1 MEINKELPW
10 KIIDKYFR
18 DNPYALVSH
27 HLDSFNDFYKSGLS
41 TILQEKN
48 PIVIQKNQNEST
60 GEFDL
65 KCELYLGGKDG
76 KKIYYG
82 KPVVY
87 DDNHEHYMY
96 PNEARLR
103 NMTYGFSIHYDVDV
117 IFKIKPEEGQDIKY
131 EMTLEQI
138 YLGKFPIMI
147 QSNLCILS
155 GLNINIRANA
165 GECKSDPGGYFIIDG
180 KEKVIIPQEKF
191 ADNMLYVRDKVD
203 DMYICSAEVKCRS
216 EDASKPVRT
225 SAVRLMAPSPTY
237 TNKQIVVVIPNVK
250 KPMPLFIVMRA
261 LGILSD
267 KSIIE
272 ICILNLNK
280 YNNLMELFIPS
291 IHDVHGIYTQENAI
305 DYIKEFTKEKTSIK
319 VLDILSNLFLTQI
332 GELDFERKA
341 YYLGFMV
348 FKMLMVYTKNESPT
362 DRDNYKYKR
371 IELTGTLLYDL
382 FKEYY
387 TILQTN
393 VFKKIDKEYYYHKG
407 QYQNVNFI
415 NLIKNNSKEFFKD
428 RDIEVGFKKAFKGN
442 WGSQEHTKKP
452 GVVQDLNRLSFNSA
466 LAQRRKLNLPL
477 DASAKVIGPRLLH
490 GSQWGYIDPVDTP
503 DGGNVGLH
511 KYLSIST
518 KITTSI
524 KSTPLI
530 RWLRLYGD
538 IKYLTE
544 SSPSYIAK
552 NTKIFVN
559 GSWIGIAVNPVELIE
574 KFKFYRRIACIPI
587 YISISWNIEENI
599 IYLYSDAG
607 RLSRPIY
614 YIDTN
619 RTLSISKNNMTERIL
634 NGEFT
639 WNKLISG
646 FSEKK
651 VDFYLEKNAFFEKE
665 ILYEGVSEE
674 NLIQNQ
680 AIIDY
685 IDVSEESTSLIAIDN
700 QDFSK
705 NKYTNMEIHP
715 SLIFGIMGQQ
725 IIYPANNQLPRD
737 LFSCGQS
744 KQGVSLYATNFDVRI
759 DKMGVIL
766 NYGQIPLVKSRYL
779 EYINQER
786 NPCGENVIVAIGVY
800 GGYNVEDSILFN
812 KGSIDRGMFRT
823 TYFNSYESR
832 EESTK
837 VTTSLID
844 SKFCNIEQEVDV
856 AGIKPGYD
864 YSHLDEFGIIKE
876 NTSLNDKTIVI
887 GKTIVDS
894 EDSSFSIDDSVA
906 VKKGQLGFVD
916 KTFITEGEEGF
927 RIAKVRVRDERV
939 PSIGDKF
946 CSRCGQ
952 KGTIGLIIPEE
963 SMPFTEDGLKPD
975 IIVNPHAFP
984 SRMTIGQ
991 FVEALSGKAA
1001 CGIGAFGDSTAFVNK
1016 GSKHEIFGELL
1027 TKVGYNKTGNQI
1039 LYNGET
1045 GDQINTEF
1053 FIGPTFYMR
1062 LKHMVK
1068 DKINYR
1074 AKGPRTAL
1082 TRQTVQGRA
1091 NDGGLRI
1098 GEMERDS
1105 LIAHGVTGFLNES
1118 MLIRGDEYFMAIC
1131 NHSGMIAVYNETNNL
1146 FLSPYID
1153 GPLKFVN
1160 QIPPFKAGE
1169 IEDISKFGR
1178 SFSILR
1184 VPYAFKLLIQ
1194 ELGTMNIAL
1203 RIITDENIDQL
1214 TSLSYSDNARKLSFI
1229 DKKQDD
1235 KNMFKLINQNNRSK
1249 AIPSK
1254 KPSVLNK
1261 TPESEVQSPKFE
1273 PALPNQVPSP
1283 IFTTEVVLENF
1294 DEVHLVGDPLKNR
1307 IWTILYIEEEGDEN
1321 VYLISTDESPDNIPS
1336 IDGFKLDSNDST
1348 SIVGKTNKMNL
1359 FKIDDSPDFQTW
1371 VKEKEE
1377 LKGKKPIDFGWR
1389 YISGMDDYYDSII
1402 NDVQGKPT
1410 EKWFLEDNQYKT
1422 PDKFPLGWNQNQLDE
1437 LKIDTR
1443 AMIGQLDLLKDKPN
1457 NWFLSI
1463 EILKDSNQSS
1473 PPYNPSSPP
1482 YNPSSP
1488 PYNPSSP
1495 PYDPSSPKYTPYS
1508 PPYAPSSPNYTPSS
1522 PSPTSIPVPQ
1532 TNDQSNTLKAAQ
1544 QKEED
1549 SILKNVK
1556 IQKEQT
1562 SAPIE
1567 IKITTDSPKTNV
1579 SEIEDLVKN
1588 SKTEDKIS
1596 ILKDVDS
1603 QEKDENEENNDSESK
1618 GGKKIIIN

>member
-27 HLDSFNDFYKSGLS
+27 HLDSFNDFYKTGLT

-48 PIVIQKNQNEST
+48 PIYILKNQNEST

-65 KCELYLGGKDG
+65 KAELYLGGKDG

-82 KPVVY
+82 KPIVY
-87 DDNHEHYMY
+87 DNYHEHYMY

-117 IFKIKPEEGQDIKY
+117 IFHIKQENSETINY
-131 EMTLEQI
+131 ELTLEKI
-138 YLGKFPIMI
+138 YLGKFPIML
-147 QSNLCILS
+147 QSNLCILT
-155 GLNINIRANA
+155 GLNTNIRATA

-191 ADNMLYVRDKVD
+191 ADNMIYVRDKVD
-203 DMYICSAEVKCRS
+203 DVYVCSAEVKCRS

-225 SAVRLMAPSPTY
+225 TAVRLVGATPSL

-272 ICILNLNK
+272 TCILNLSK
-280 YNNLMELFIPS
+280 YKDLMELFIPS

-319 VLDILSNLFLTQI
+319 VLDILSNLFLTHI

-341 YYLGFMV
+341 FYLGFMV
-348 FKMLMVYTKNESPT
+348 MKMLLVYTKNESPT

-387 TILQTN
+387 NILQSN

-407 QYQNVNFI
+407 QYQNSNFI
-415 NLIKNNSKEFFKD
+415 NLINNNSKEFFKD
-428 RDIEVGFKKAFKGN
+428 RDVEIGFKKAFKGN
-442 WGSQEHTKKP
+442 WGAQEHTKKT
-452 GVVQDLNRLSFNSA
+452 GVIQDLNRLSFNSA
-466 LAQRRKLNLPL
+466 LSARRKLNLPL

-524 KSTPLI
+524 KSASLI
-530 RWLRLYGD
+530 KWLRVHGD
-538 IKYLTE
+538 IKFLTE

-559 GSWIGIAVNPVELIE
+559 GSWVGISVNPEELIE

-599 IYLYSDAG
+599 IYIYSDAG

-614 YIDTN
+614 YIDKS
-619 RTLSISKNNMTERIL
+619 RKVSVENNGMSEKIL
-634 NGEFT
+634 NNQYS
-639 WNKLISG
+639 WIQLISG
-646 FSEKK
+646 FSDKK
-651 VDFYLEKNAFFEKE
+651 VDFNLNKNTFFEKE
-665 ILYEGVSEE
+665 ILYDGVSQE
-674 NLIQNQ
+674 NLTQNQ

-685 IDVSEESTSLIAIDN
+685 IDVSEESTALIAIEE

-705 NKYTNMEIHP
+705 NTYTHMEIHP
-715 SLIFGIMGQQ
+715 SLIFGVMGQQ

-744 KQGVSLYATNFDVRI
+744 KQAVSLYATNYDVRI

-786 NPCGENVIVAIGVY
+786 NPYGENVIVAIGVY

-832 EESTK
+832 EESSK
-837 VTTSLID
+837 VANSLID
-844 SKFCNIEQEVDV
+844 SKFCNIEEQINIS
-856 AGIKPGYD
+856 GLKPGYD
-864 YSHLDEFGIIKE
+864 YSHLDEFGMIKE
-876 NTSLNDKTIVI
+876 NTVLNDKMIVI

-894 EDSSFSIDDSVA
+894 EDSTFSMDDSIA

-939 PSIGDKF
+939 PTIGDKF

-963 SMPFTEDGLKPD
+963 SMPFTPDGLKPD

-1027 TKVGYNKTGNQI
+1027 TKVGFNKTGNQI

-1045 GDQINTEF
+1045 GDQIQTEF

-1074 AKGPRTAL
+1074 ARGPRTAL

-1091 NDGGLRI
+1091 NDGGLRV

-1105 LIAHGVTGFLNES
+1105 LIAHGVSAFLNES
-1118 MLIRGDEYFMAIC
+1118 MLVRGDEYHMAIC
-1131 NHSGMIAVYNETNNL
+1131 NNSGMLAVYNQSNNL

-1178 SFSILR
+1178 KFSVLR
-1184 VPYAFKLLIQ
+1184 IPYAFKLLIQ

-1203 RIITDENIDQL
+1203 RIITEDNIDQL
-1214 TSLSYSDNARKLSFI
+1214 TSLSYSDNARKLSFTE
-1229 DKKQDD
+1229 DKVDD
-1235 KNMFKLINQNNRSK
+1235 KNMFQLLGKKNKSKLIPGK
-1249 AIPSK
+1249 IPR
-1254 KPSVLNK
+1254 VINK
-1261 TPESEVQSPKFE
+1261 TPEEDVDSPKFVPSDKKE
-1273 PALPNQVPSP
+1273 IPSP
-1283 IFTTEVVLENF
+1283 IYTTEVVLELG
-1294 DEVHLVGDPLKNR
+1294 DEVFLIGDSEKNR
-1307 IWTILYIEEEGDEN
+1307 IWTIIYVDNDDEEEKFM
-1321 VYLISTDESPDNIPS
+1321 ISTDENPSSIPKVS
-1336 IDGFKLDSNDST
+1336 GFTIDSNDET
-1348 SIVGKTNKMNL
+1348 SIIGLATKMNL
-1359 FKIDDSPDFQTW
+1359 VKDTEDSPDFQTW
-1371 VKEKEE
+1371 VKEQQEI
-1377 LKGKKPIDFGWR
+1377 KGKKPIDFGWR
-1389 YISGMDDYYDSII
+1389 YISGTDDYYDSII
-1402 NDVQGKPT
+1402 NNIQGNPS
-1410 EKWFLEDNQYKT
+1410 EKWFIQDNDYKS
-1422 PDKFPLGWNQNQLDE
+1422 PDKFPLGWNQTQLDE
-1437 LKIDTR
+1437 LQIDNR
-1443 AMIGQLDLLKDKPN
+1443 AMIGQLDILKDKPN
-1457 NWFLSI
+1457 NWNLAI
-1463 EILKDSNQSS
+1463 QILKSS

-1495 PYDPSSPKYTPYS
+1495 PYNPSSADYASISPPYVPTSPQTS
-1508 PPYAPSSPNYTPSS
+1508 PPYAPLTPPSASSNLNPES
-1522 PSPTSIPVPQ
+1522 PDNSYE
-1532 TNDQSNTLKAAQ
+1532 KAQ
-1544 QKEED
+1544 QNKEKD
-1549 SILKNVK
+1549 ILKNVK
-1556 IQKEQT
+1556 IQKTET
-1562 SAPIE
+1562 TAPIE
-1567 IKITTDSPKTNV
+1567 IKITTESPQSNV
-1579 SEIEDLVKN
+1579 ASIEDLVKN
-1588 SKTEDKIS
+1588 SKTEDQIS
-1596 ILKDVDS
+1596 ILKDVESD
-1603 QEKDENEENNDSESK
+1603 KDENENDDSETK
-1618 GGKKIIIN
+1618 GGKKVLLN